1 MYFKILGVAVAWCE
15 LQEQKLNKAERQ
27 RFRDEAEM
35 LKGLQHPN
43 IVKFYDYWERTDGKR
58 K

>member
-1 MYFKILGVAVAWCE
+1 
-15 LQEQKLNKAERQ
+15 
-27 RFRDEAEM
+27 M

-58 K
+58 KFVSILNFEGEFFERIFFF